1 MIEEQGDFIS
11 ADVLVHKSAKGC
23 LIYGTPK
30 AYFVTSTLNFFEWKF
45 TNVNAKETGNWL
57 IFVS

>member
-11 ADVLVHKSAKGC
+11 ADVLVHKSALGC

-30 AYFVTSTLNFFEWKF
+30 AYFVTSTLNFFEWKL
-45 TNVNAKETGNWL
+45 TNVNATAKR
-57 IFVS
+57 IK